1 MKVLTLVITS
11 MNQSNFKVTFQRKK
25 KINLT
30 KMNTSRRKM
39 LLRNEFQE
47 KLKKDPEEF
56 NQ

>member
-1 MKVLTLVITS
+1 MKVTLVITS

-47 KLKKDPEEF
+47 KLKKDTEEF

>member
-25 KINLT
+25 KLNLT

-47 KLKKDPEEF
+47 KLKKGQEEF